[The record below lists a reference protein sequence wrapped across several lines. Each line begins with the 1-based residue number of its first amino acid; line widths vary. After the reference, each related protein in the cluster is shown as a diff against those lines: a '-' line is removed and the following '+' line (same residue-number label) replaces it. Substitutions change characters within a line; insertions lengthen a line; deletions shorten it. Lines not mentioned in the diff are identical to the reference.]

1 MAILSPCSPLMI
13 LIIRFVSTMND
24 TIPTPRGWVSEPDG
38 RGTWGI
44 LFTCVVTIILCCWT
58 SVAPNLPAKSDGEFR
73 RWRYKFDLAC
83 ITLLGSEFILM
94 LSVGQWSSAR
104 CSVKVGTQLLLGDV
118 EANRAGFP

>member
-1 MAILSPCSPLMI
+1 MT
-13 LIIRFVSTMND
+13 LIIGFTLSMNG
-24 TIPTPRGWVSEPDG
+24 TIPTPPGWVNEPDG
-38 RGTWGI
+38 RGTWSI

-58 SVAPNLPAKSDGEFR
+58 SVAPNLPAKSDSEFR

-94 LSVGQWSSAR
+94 LSLGQWTSAR
-104 CSVKVGTQLLLGDV
+104 CSVKVSTWLLLGDV